1 MVVPLIRKVDKLLGS
16 TICTLFGSLK
26 RKKTTFKTDTILVI
40 QLWGIGETILTLPAI
55 KALKDRYPKSKITV
69 LATLR
74 NQEVFTGLSYI
85 DHLEI
90 LPLNILKIELY
101 STLNI
106 GKYDLVIDMEE
117 YLNISAILAFKLG
130 KFAVG
135 YNHGARSKCYNRTVK
150 YNDMQHCSE
159 TFADLVRAI
168 DTKVTIPN
176 LLPLHIPKTDKESI
190 NTLIKREK
198 ITSSAIAIAPGL
210 AETSKE
216 RMWPQDRYAQLAD
229 GLAKQ
234 GNQIL
239 FVGVES
245 EKPLIKNIQSQMK
258 EKSINLAG
266 KTSIKQLAYLFTK
279 CKSMVGNDSGPM
291 HIAACMGTK
300 TVGLFGPNL
309 PIRFQ
314 PLGDDNIGL
323 YKATCPCSPT
333 INVHKGEFKPCNNNN
348 NLCMQSIKVEDVLKA
363 LN

>member
-1 MVVPLIRKVDKLLGS
+1 MVVPLIRKVDRILGS
-16 TICTLFGSLK
+16 TICNLFGAFK
-26 RKKTTFKTDTILVI
+26 RKKTTFKTDNILII

-55 KALKDRYPKSKITV
+55 KALKQHHPKSKITV
-69 LATLR
+69 LATER
-74 NQEVFTGLSYI
+74 NKEVFTGLEFI

-130 KFAVG
+130 KYAVG
-135 YNHGARSKCYNRTVK
+135 YNHGTRAKCYNKTIT

-168 DTKVTIPN
+168 DTKVTIKE
-176 LLPLHIPKTDKESI
+176 LLPLHISKSDRETVNS
-190 NTLIKREK
+190 LIKKEK
-198 ITSSAIAIAPGL
+198 ITSKAIAIAPGL

-216 RMWPQDRYAQLAD
+216 RMWPQERYAKLADQLA
-229 GLAKQ
+229 KKE
-234 GNQIL
+234 NQII

-245 EKPLIKNIQSQMK
+245 EIPLIKSIQSQMK
-258 EKSINLAG
+258 SKSINLAG
-266 KTSIKQLAYLFTK
+266 KTSVKQLAFLFTK
-279 CKSMVGNDSGPM
+279 CKAMIGNDSGPM
-291 HIAACMGTK
+291 HLAACMGTK
-300 TVGLFGPNL
+300 TIGLFGPNL
-309 PIRFQ
+309 PIRFR
-314 PLGDDNIGL
+314 PLGKDCVGL

-348 NLCMQSIKVEDVLKA
+348 NLCMQSINVEDVIKVLH
-363 LN
+363 